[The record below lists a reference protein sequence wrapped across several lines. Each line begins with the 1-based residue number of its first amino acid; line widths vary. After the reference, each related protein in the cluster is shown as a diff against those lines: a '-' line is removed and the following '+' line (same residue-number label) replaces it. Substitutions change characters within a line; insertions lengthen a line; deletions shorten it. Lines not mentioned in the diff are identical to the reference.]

1 MTSKDGLEQVNY
13 VNYYDQYEHPFL
25 VLSAL
30 IVCRSVVLY
39 FTSNCTYTIKTEFG
53 YAFYLHFAAQ
63 ALAVKM
69 ETNY

>member
-30 IVCRSVVLY
+30 IVCGSIVLY
-39 FTSNCTYTIKTEFG
+39 QIKG
-53 YAFYLHFAAQ
+53 YAWQ
-63 ALAVKM
+63 IQI
-69 ETNY
+69 E